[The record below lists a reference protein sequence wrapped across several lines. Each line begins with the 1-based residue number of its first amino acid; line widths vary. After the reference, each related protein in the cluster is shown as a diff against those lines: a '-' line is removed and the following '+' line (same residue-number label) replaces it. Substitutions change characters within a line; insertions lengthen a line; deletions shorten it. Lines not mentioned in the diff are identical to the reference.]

1 MTDLRLGELTER
13 TETAA
18 TAAAAATTVASIATN
33 AGMARLSPPPHI
45 QRGVRQH
52 GSMAVVPS
60 TVPME
65 TSGWTET
72 RENLA
77 AAPFPVVPSYL

>member
-13 TETAA
+13 TETAATAA

-45 QRGVRQH
+45 QG
-52 GSMAVVPS
+52 GT
-60 TVPME
+60 TVDCSIPL
-65 TSGWTET
+65 S
-72 RENLA
+72 LIHI
-77 AAPFPVVPSYL
+77 